1 MAVKEALRRA
11 GCSLL
16 EPIMAVE
23 LTTPEDFLG
32 DVLDDLSRR
41 RGLIG
46 EVRLD
51 RVGQI
56 VQSMIPLG
64 EMFGY
69 ATDLRSLTQ
78 GRAGHSVQFS
88 HYDQVPAN
96 HAAKALAEA

>member
-1 MAVKEALRRA
+1 
-11 GCSLL
+11 
-16 EPIMAVE
+16 MAVE
-23 LTTPEDFLG
+23 ITTPDQFLG

-41 RGLIG
+41 RGLIS

-51 RVGQI
+51 RIGQI
-56 VQSMIPLG
+56 VQARIPLA

-69 ATDLRSLTQ
+69 ATDVRSLTQ
-78 GRAGHSVQFS
+78 GRAGHSVHFS